1 MNTPDKPILEN
12 LKLRIREFAHARQWE
27 KYHTPK
33 NVAMAMMVEAAELLE
48 HFQWLTPEQSA
59 TLSAEQHQA
68 VRLEMADVLIYLIRL
83 ADLLE
88 IDLLD
93 AAIHKLQIN
102 AEKYPLDQARGNA
115 DKYTTFPK

>member
-1 MNTPDKPILEN
+1 MNTPDLAPLES

-93 AAIHKLQIN
+93 AAAHKLQLN
-102 AEKYPLDQARGNA
+102 AEKYPLEQARGNA
-115 DKYTTFPK
+115 DKYTTFIK